1 MYFITCFEKCGT
13 NKGWLDIGASRT
25 FGYYDNLNT
34 CIQALNQNW
43 CDMFEYLYEY
53 AIVEKIGQGIHPEC
67 EERWFFKW
75 DDEKKGF
82 FDISEP
88 EEFKHYTNLS
98 LG

>member
-53 AIVEKIGQGIHPEC
+53 AIVEKIGPGIHPEC
-67 EERWFFKW
+67 EERWFLKN
-75 DDEKKGF
+75 GQYGL
-82 FDISEP
+82 IV
-88 EEFKHYTNLS
+88 
-98 LG
+98 LGPKPRNPIQFL